1 MHQLA
6 EIRHVPALD
15 FAIVAVGLAVPTMRS
30 IALTPGGS
38 AGILRLVVL
47 SETFLAIPFLNPCI
61 RFRVRRFFDREMP
74 SSISPDQ
81 FPFCLQPIFQVITEQ
96 SAVSAV
102 DLVRA
107 IQNLFDLQR
116 VADCISVKDHALQ
129 FNLFRDFAM

>member
-1 MHQLA
+1 VQLA
-6 EIRHVPALD
+6 W
-15 FAIVAVGLAVPTMRS
+15 AVPTVRS
-30 IALTPGGS
+30 IALTPAES
-38 AGILRLVVL
+38 VGILRLVVL

-61 RFRVRRFFDREMP
+61 RFRVRRFFYLELP

-116 VADCISVKDHALQ
+116 VADCISVKGHALQ
-129 FNLFRDFAM
+129 FNLFCNFAV